1 MSSCRNPDA
10 HRFRVALLLVP
21 SAVFLSGC
29 AHSNLPPPP
38 VPAQEAAAMTAPVAP
53 TDNPT
58 LTAEEVGT
66 RFLKLIEGLES
77 RSDLTPERVQQT
89 MGISLEARPDTLGTV
104 IWSED
109 LGDGWRY
116 AFDYI
121 PASPSLLQ
129 GVGLS
134 FENEEDGYSDMT
146 VICGLGFDDYHSA
159 LKAMGFRDTPIHGEI
174 GQLQSWR
181 YDKNDITISII
192 PQNVVAGVSGRLCVK
207 SIGTLN

>member
-77 RSDLTPERVQQT
+77 RSDLSLDRIREVT
-89 MGISLEARPDTLGTV
+89 GIALSHVEGG
-104 IWSED
+104 E
-109 LGDGWRY
+109 RY
-116 AFDYI
+116 AHSEALGGGWYYSLWHV
-121 PASPSLLQ
+121 PASPSLKQ
-129 GVGLS
+129 GVALDFGKAGES
-134 FENEEDGYSDMT
+134 RGDMSE
-146 VICGLGFDDYHSA
+146 ICALDFDHYHAA
-159 LKAMGFRDTPIHGEI
+159 LKAMGYRDTPIHGEI